1 MKLSRIRKLIFLH
14 LQHLPMKSRGQRA
27 TICKLGGYKFTIHQK
42 RLSGKMSFLT
52 LIILRI
58 L

>member
-27 TICKLGGYKFTIHQK
+27 TICKLGGGTNLQSIKNVYRGRCHF
-42 RLSGKMSFLT
+42 
-52 LIILRI
+52 
-58 L
+58 